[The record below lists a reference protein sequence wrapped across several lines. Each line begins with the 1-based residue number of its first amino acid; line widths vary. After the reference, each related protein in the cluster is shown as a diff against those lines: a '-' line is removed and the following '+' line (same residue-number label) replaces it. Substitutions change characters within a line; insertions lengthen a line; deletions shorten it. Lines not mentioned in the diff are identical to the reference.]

1 LADEL
6 VFMLSE
12 KHKKAGSEL
21 RTGCGKNWGI
31 NFI

>member
-1 LADEL
+1 ML
-6 VFMLSE
+6 VE

-21 RTGCGKNWGI
+21 RTGFGKNWGI